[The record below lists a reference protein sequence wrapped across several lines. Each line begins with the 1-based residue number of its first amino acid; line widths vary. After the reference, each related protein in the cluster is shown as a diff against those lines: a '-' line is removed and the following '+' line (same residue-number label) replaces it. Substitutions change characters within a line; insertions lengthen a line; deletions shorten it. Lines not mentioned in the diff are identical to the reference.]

1 MANFAQLDL
10 NNKVINVLVA
20 DTKEV
25 VEQITQSTCIEYT
38 DENPAY
44 IDWTW
49 DGTNFISPTTI
60 EENN

>member
-25 VEQITQSTCIEYT
+25 VEEITQSTCIEYT

-44 IDWTW
+44 IDWAW
-49 DGTNFISPTTI
+49 DGTNFIAPTI
-60 EENN
+60 EEPTE